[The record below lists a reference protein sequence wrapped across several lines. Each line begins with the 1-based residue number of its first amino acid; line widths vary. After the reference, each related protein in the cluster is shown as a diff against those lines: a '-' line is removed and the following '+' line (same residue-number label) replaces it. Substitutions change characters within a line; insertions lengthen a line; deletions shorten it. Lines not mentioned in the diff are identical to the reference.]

1 MEVERFKHRQLAPT
15 VGHRHDH
22 RRIRR
27 TFTSKINLLVACVR
41 IAHEQLSVI
50 CRDQVRDGINFE
62 ASNGVLLHVSPLV
75 LAALSS

>member
-1 MEVERFKHRQLAPT
+1 MITGEFEGPSSAKS
-15 VGHRHDH
+15 
-22 RRIRR
+22 I
-27 TFTSKINLLVACVR
+27 SEINMLVACVR

-50 CRDQVRDGINFE
+50 CWDQVRDGINFE